1 QHNHFLEHFYCYTRR
16 IMSANPDNAKT
27 IKQPQQIENIAPL
40 AIGDQ
45 KLTRHLGYF
54 SGTMMNIGQIIGT
67 GIFSNPALI
76 IQNCGS
82 GGMMLVLWV
91 VGAIFASTGV
101 WSYLELGT
109 MLPRSGGEKE
119 YLAYEFPRPKHLIS
133 FVFLI
138 TTGVFSRGSGI
149 AQGATVFGS
158 NIIYAIGGPTYT
170 NDWGARGFAAFCIT
184 FWVVLNI
191 LSSKS
196 CCFKLAIRFNN
207 FFTVLKILLLLLLIC
222 VGFAGLA
229 GRLPNR
235 PDLAENFSFNGTSNN
250 SGNYANGIYYVI
262 FAYGGWYNLNYV
274 IDELKDP
281 IKNLPRC
288 AITALSST
296 TVLYLLANVA
306 YLAVLPV
313 SVIANSK
320 LTVAANLFD
329 TAFGGVFG
337 GRVLPVFVGLSS
349 FGFVGVVTYSGSR
362 VILETARQGYLPFDR
377 TFSKVH
383 PKLQTPIYSLLLIY
397 VISLIFLL
405 APPPGYVFQFI
416 VAFSGY
422 GGYLFAA
429 LSVIGLLIL
438 RRTQPDLKRPIK
450 VPIVV
455 ALIFIVICIYTL
467 VFVWIPPS
475 KPPTAYPY
483 YLPYVISIAL
493 VAVSVVLWV
502 SIVRLE
508 LLFLTTGSRYHFS
521 ISKWS
526 EMKDWNAHTMPK
538 LLQPDRKNYLMT
550 FTKTIRAH
558 HPPQMSALSKK
569 NSQTRILIRSKL
581 EKE

>member
-1 QHNHFLEHFYCYTRR
+1 
-16 IMSANPDNAKT
+16 
-27 IKQPQQIENIAPL
+27 
-40 AIGDQ
+40 
-45 KLTRHLGYF
+45 
-54 SGTMMNIGQIIGT
+54 MMNIGQIIGT

-109 MLPRSGGEKE
+109 MKT
-119 YLAYEFPRPKHLIS
+119 K
-133 FVFLI
+133 
-138 TTGVFSRGSGI
+138 
-149 AQGATVFGS
+149 Q
-158 NIIYAIGGPTYT
+158 
-170 NDWGARGFAAFCIT
+170 
-184 FWVVLNI
+184 
-191 LSSKS
+191 S
-196 CCFKLAIRFNN
+196 CCFQLAIRFNN

-296 TVLYLLANVA
+296 TILYFLANVA

-493 VAVSVVLWV
+493 VAVSVVLWYFKMVRNEGLERSYNAEIAAAGQKELFNDVYKDYQSTSSTTDV
-502 SIVRLE
+502 STVE
-508 LLFLTTGSRYHFS
+508 EEFTDT
-521 ISKWS
+521 
-526 EMKDWNAHTMPK
+526 HTDPFK
-538 LLQPDRKNYLMT
+538 
-550 FTKTIRAH
+550 A
-558 HPPQMSALSKK
+558 
-569 NSQTRILIRSKL
+569 
-581 EKE
+581 

>member
-1 QHNHFLEHFYCYTRR
+1 
-16 IMSANPDNAKT
+16 MSTASSDTAAK
-27 IKQPQQIENIAPL
+27 KRPQQIERLAPL

-45 KLTRHLGYF
+45 KLSRHLGYF

-76 IQNCGS
+76 LQNCGS
-82 GGMMLVLWV
+82 GGMMLILWV
-91 VGAIFASTGV
+91 VGAIFAATGV

-119 YLAYEFPRPKHLIS
+119 YLAYEFPRPKQLIS

-138 TTGVFSRGSGI
+138 TAGVFSRGSGI

-170 NDWGARGFAAFCIT
+170 NDWGARGFA
-184 FWVVLNI
+184 
-191 LSSKS
+191 
-196 CCFKLAIRFNN
+196 
-207 FFTVLKILLLLLLIC
+207 
-222 VGFAGLA
+222 GFAGLA

-250 SGNYANGIYYVI
+250 SGNYANGIYYVV

-274 IDELKDP
+274 LDELIDP

-320 LTVAANLFD
+320 LTVAANLFN

-422 GGYLFAA
+422 GGYLFSA
-429 LSVIGLLIL
+429 LSVIGLLML

-450 VPIVV
+450 VPIPI
-455 ALIFIVICIYTL
+455 AIIFIIICIYTL
-467 VFVWIPPS
+467 VFVWIPPT

-493 VAVSVVLWV
+493 VLASVVLWYFKM
-502 SIVRLE
+502 VRNEGLE
-508 LLFLTTGSRYHFS
+508 RSYNSEIAAEGQKELFFDVYKDYRSTTS
-521 ISKWS
+521 
-526 EMKDWNAHTMPK
+526 
-538 LLQPDRKNYLMT
+538 
-550 FTKTIRAH
+550 
-558 HPPQMSALSKK
+558 
-569 NSQTRILIRSKL
+569 NSD
-581 EKE
+581 

>member
-1 QHNHFLEHFYCYTRR
+1 
-16 IMSANPDNAKT
+16 MSEDQSTVNVKR
-27 IKQPQQIENIAPL
+27 QPQQIEQLSPL

-45 KLTRHLGYF
+45 KLNRHLGYF
-54 SGTMMNIGQIIGT
+54 SGVMMNIGQIIGT

-76 IQNCGS
+76 LQNCGS
-82 GGMMLVLWV
+82 GGMMLILWL
-91 VGAIFASTGV
+91 VGAIFAGTGV

-119 YLAYEFPRPKHLIS
+119 YLAYEFPRPKQLIS

-170 NDWGARGFAAFCIT
+170 NNWGARGFAAFCIT

-191 LSSKS
+191 FSS
-196 CCFKLAIRFNN
+196 KLAIRFNN
-207 FFTVLKILLLLLLIC
+207 FFTVLKIVLLVLLIC

-229 GRLPNR
+229 GRLPDR
-235 PDLAENFSFNGTSNN
+235 PDLKENFSFNGTSNN
-250 SGNYANGIYYVI
+250 SGNYANSIYYVI

-274 IDELKDP
+274 LDELKDP

-288 AITALSST
+288 AVTALSTT
-296 TVLYLLANVA
+296 TVLYILANVA

-313 SVIANSK
+313 SVIANSN
-320 LTVAANLFD
+320 LTVAANLFNK
-329 TAFGGVFG
+329 AFGGVFG
-337 GRVLPVFVGLSS
+337 ARVLPVFVGLSS

-362 VILETARQGYLPFDR
+362 VILETARQGYLPYDR
-377 TFSKVH
+377 LFSKVH

-422 GGYLFAA
+422 GQYLFSA
-429 LSVIGLLIL
+429 LSVVGLLWL

-450 VPIVV
+450 VPIPI
-455 ALIFIVICIYTL
+455 AIIFIIICIYTL
-467 VFVWIPPS
+467 VFVWIPPTTL
-475 KPPTAYPY
+475 PTGYPY
-483 YLPYVISIAL
+483 YLPYVISIVL
-493 VAVSVVLWV
+493 VVVSVVLWYFKMVRNQGLENSYNAEIASQGQKELYYDVYKDYQSTSSTVDISDV
-502 SIVRLE
+502 SEFNEV
-508 LLFLTTGSRYHFS
+508 
-521 ISKWS
+521 
-526 EMKDWNAHTMPK
+526 HTDSVK
-538 LLQPDRKNYLMT
+538 V
-550 FTKTIRAH
+550 
-558 HPPQMSALSKK
+558 
-569 NSQTRILIRSKL
+569 
-581 EKE
+581 